1 MYLDYNV
8 SSGPFLSYEIEIGD
22 GPGPEL
28 DNTSDNFTCEECG
41 EEFQFKNKQ
50 KYWNHVSRIHRSK
63 VCNLCGITVTS
74 KKYSDHMKR
83 AHLTEQDRKF
93 RCEQCG
99 KGFIEKFR
107 MRVHIESVHMGV
119 KYKCRYSEC
128 ETSDQTYCNSRNR
141 SAHER
146 KRHGR
151 VFIKL
156 NSS

>member
-1 MYLDYNV
+1 
-8 SSGPFLSYEIEIGD
+8 
-22 GPGPEL
+22 
-28 DNTSDNFTCEECG
+28 
-41 EEFQFKNKQ
+41 
-50 KYWNHVSRIHRSK
+50 
-63 VCNLCGITVTS
+63 
-74 KKYSDHMKR
+74 MKR

-107 MRVHIESVHMGV
+107 MRQHIESVHMGV

-128 ETSDQTYCNSRNR
+128 ETSDQTYCNSSKR

-151 VFIKL
+151 VFSAL